1 MKEQEVTSKVSLEA
15 LGSLLLVE
23 APHSM
28 SKLASES
35 ANPKYSPNQT
45 IEVWRVSYYCSF
57 HTLQPPS
64 THNLCNDCLLL
75 SSSLHSFLVY
85 IHMKFPVHLL
95 PFMIWQ
101 SMLLSMHFCSGPCK
115 SHLISILT
123 MICSLSIWFTLIHV
137 TDVAV
142 DLELLLV
149 DQVFLFLDR

>member
-57 HTLQPPS
+57 HALQPPS

-75 SSSLHSFLVY
+75 FAFIFGLYSYEVSCAPSSIHDMAVHATFNAFLLWPLQV
-85 IHMKFPVHLL
+85 P
-95 PFMIWQ
+95 
-101 SMLLSMHFCSGPCK
+101 
-115 SHLISILT
+115 SH
-123 MICSLSIWFTLIHV
+123 
-137 TDVAV
+137 
-142 DLELLLV
+142 
-149 DQVFLFLDR
+149 